1 MKDASA
7 TAMYGDRAAN
17 GVIVVQRKRVT
28 DSKLRLRYNFVP
40 NVQFPDVS
48 SFNLCSPEQKLEL
61 ERLYGEYDAINGS
74 GDEEYNRKYQL
85 IRSGVNTDWKSKPLR
100 NSWSFNHSLTMATAP
115 RPPRRRGRY
124 VPTSNRGVSTS

>member
-1 MKDASA
+1 MLKDASA

-48 SFNLCSPEQKLEL
+48 SFNLCNAEQKLEL
-61 ERLYGEYDAINGS
+61 ERLYGRYESANGS
-74 GDEEYNRKYQL
+74 LDE
-85 IRSGVNTDWKSKPLR
+85 
-100 NSWSFNHSLTMATAP
+100 
-115 RPPRRRGRY
+115 
-124 VPTSNRGVSTS
+124 